1 MRHFGHGLKSAV
13 RDMCMGCKTQPT
25 RSGLDMREWAVRT
38 SVEATGGEWIR
49 EPPPAL
55 PEPLRRRRGGSRV
68 GRQREGPEGSFDE
81 EEEVSQASRGRRGPR
96 EEEEEEEEQRSNGR
110 DDVTVE
116 QYLTDWDPEL
126 HRLRPYRILTSGDD
140 AESGEEFFML
150 SPTHG
155 YRRHY
160 RPTASERDEEAGVEE
175 MEVDGGSAAYS
186 DVPVE
191 SGTTLPNDDYLWQDY
206 DREDPPEALDWNKLE
221 NCIRYLSEDE
231 EGRARRLLTAGLFS
245 RSQFT
250 QYVQA
255 RLTCKF
261 GEWYPFMR
269 FDHALGW
276 DDERKKG
283 FSAVCVAV
291 MSRQWEDNWRE
302 RVTRF
307 ALEGE
312 C

>member
-1 MRHFGHGLKSAV
+1 
-13 RDMCMGCKTQPT
+13 
-25 RSGLDMREWAVRT
+25 MREWAVRT

-81 EEEVSQASRGRRGPR
+81 EEEVSQANRGRRGPR